1 MSNGKLKKKTETE
14 TGICPTRGHARINLM
29 RPRCQ
34 ALLVDIALLVG
45 TAALC
50 AAQTPAAKPDST
62 APTRSQAAD
71 KTDFE
76 TVCGACHTTGMVSDM
91 RSEAEWKQTVEH
103 MVSIGANGTDEQF
116 EAVMRV
122 LLRTLTKVNV
132 NTATAAQLP
141 LVLDISDDA
150 AQAVVKYRAKNG
162 DFKTLDDLKKVPGID
177 AAKLDA
183 RKDRV
188 VF

>member
-1 MSNGKLKKKTETE
+1 M
-14 TGICPTRGHARINLM
+14 
-29 RPRCQ
+29 
-34 ALLVDIALLVG
+34 LVG
-45 TAALC
+45 SAALC
-50 AAQTPAAKPDST
+50 SAQPPAPKQAASPPA
-62 APTRSQAAD
+62 RSEAAD
-71 KTDFE
+71 KRDFE
-76 TVCGACHTTGMVSDM
+76 TVCGACHTSSMVSDI
-91 RSEAEWKQTVEH
+91 RTEPEWDETIEK
-103 MVSIGANGTDEQF
+103 MLSIGAKGTGEQM

-132 NTATAAQLP
+132 NTATAGQLP
-141 LVLDISDDA
+141 LVLDIKDTT
-150 AQAVVKYRAKNG
+150 AQAVVKYRAGHG